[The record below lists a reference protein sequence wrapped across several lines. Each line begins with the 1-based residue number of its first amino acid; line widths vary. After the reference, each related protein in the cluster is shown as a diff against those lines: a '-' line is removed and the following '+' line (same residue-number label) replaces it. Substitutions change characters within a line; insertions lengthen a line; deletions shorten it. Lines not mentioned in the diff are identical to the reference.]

1 MPPTIALCSKVPLL
15 GNAVEHK
22 MLKSTFPVPE
32 ITWAGWK
39 RHQPLCHLSALFAR
53 KGLTP
58 WRERQDQAYF
68 SGSLD
73 NGRWRRRL
81 RALVEVQAAG
91 GFHDL
96 AVKDVS
102 SDFFHWS
109 TPRAMRGKGGG
120 RGGSRGGGRGGAKG
134 GDKRVDGRGRKKDP
148 GLAEPHH
155 SFIQQKQNCT
165 YRYSTGTCTTPRHMY
180 AACWRLL
187 LTYLLTYRSK
197 TRVQACRGWSG
208 HRHRHRHRC
217 LWG

>member
-39 RHQPLCHLSALFAR
+39 RQQPGCHLSALFAR

-134 GDKRVDGRGRKKDP
+134 GDKRVDGRGGKKDP
-148 GLAEPHH
+148 IDAPCGARW
-155 SFIQQKQNCT
+155 S
-165 YRYSTGTCTTPRHMY
+165 
-180 AACWRLL
+180 
-187 LTYLLTYRSK
+187 
-197 TRVQACRGWSG
+197 TRVAAAHCRRDEGVVTRSTCQG
-208 HRHRHRHRC
+208 KRHHAD
-217 LWG
+217 